1 MEKEKLYRLMDVLDE
16 IKQIDEL
23 ISKHESQGKEASSL
37 MIDQYKARKEQLLT
51 YFINEINTSS
61 EYRSSR
67 LSMIKLM
74 MERFYPEIKEENK
87 KSIIQDKNL
96 SSLAKA
102 LLAQ

>member
-23 ISKHESQGKEASSL
+23 ISKHESQGEEASSL
-37 MIDQYKARKEQLLT
+37 MVGQYKARKEQLLT
-51 YFINEINTSS
+51 YFINEINASA

-74 MERFYPEIKEENK
+74 MERFYPEIKDEK
-87 KSIIQDKNL
+87 KKAIKQDKNL
-96 SSLAKA
+96 SSLEKA
-102 LLAQ
+102 LSA